1 MSNRTK
7 RRLEPIDIDPVDY
20 YKHNDSAK
28 AIGQIRHR
36 LATMGDLKRDSG
48 SNLYDEELMEG
59 VMSFKRNGYKTN
71 KILSTWQV
79 QRMNTPIKK
88 YIHY

>member
-1 MSNRTK
+1 
-7 RRLEPIDIDPVDY
+7 LEPIDIDPAVDY

-59 VMSFKRNGYKTN
+59 
-71 KILSTWQV
+71 L
-79 QRMNTPIKK
+79 
-88 YIHY
+88 